1 MTLTYDLEICQS
13 EISIF
18 FLVSILCFFPSSSL
32 SFTLTFS
39 LSLSSKRL
47 MLWIADGPLIVGG
60 SQIAED
66 LCRPHLPR
74 AYQTE
79 GDALDFV
86 RSMWEMGGGGGG
98 TKRAGQGVAPGKEI
112 NIFCLLFQV

>member
-1 MTLTYDLEICQS
+1 
-13 EISIF
+13 
-18 FLVSILCFFPSSSL
+18 
-32 SFTLTFS
+32 
-39 LSLSSKRL
+39 
-47 MLWIADGPLIVGG
+47 MLRIADGPLIVGG

-74 AYQTE
+74 AYQTK

-98 TKRAGQGVAPGKEI
+98 PKGLDRVWLQVRKSIYFVVFFKSGEGVDGH
-112 NIFCLLFQV
+112 FV